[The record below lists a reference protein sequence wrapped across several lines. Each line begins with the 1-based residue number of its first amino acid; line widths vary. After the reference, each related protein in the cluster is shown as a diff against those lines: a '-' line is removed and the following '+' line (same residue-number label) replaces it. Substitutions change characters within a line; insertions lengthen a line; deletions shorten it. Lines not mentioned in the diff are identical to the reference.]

1 MSLEHEHVRELREQ
15 IATERADKIRGAVN
29 SEARKRHQEAL
40 GEPEARSLTEHHPVY
55 GEAVPPNQVNRMDNL
70 ARFQGRTYRSGK
82 PRQSGE
88 WGEKP
93 RP

>member
-15 IATERADKIRGAVN
+15 IVTERADRIRGAVN

-40 GEPEARSLTEHHPVY
+40 GEPEARSLTEHQSPYADPV
-55 GEAVPPNQVNRMDNL
+55 PLNQENRMDNL

-88 WGEKP
+88 RGEKP
-93 RP
+93 RL